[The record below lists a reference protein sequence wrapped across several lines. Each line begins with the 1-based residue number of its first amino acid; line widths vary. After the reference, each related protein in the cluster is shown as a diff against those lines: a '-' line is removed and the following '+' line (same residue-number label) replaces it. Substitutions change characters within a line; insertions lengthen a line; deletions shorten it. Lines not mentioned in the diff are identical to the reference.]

1 MSEELHVFSTKKL
14 GLAAYIKYWTRM
26 GHYEGEFVAKGRAGQ
41 RHSYT
46 FKSERS
52 LHDWE
57 VQYLNSCCN
66 GVDEELIGLRNMEP
80 ED

>member
-1 MSEELHVFSTKKL
+1 MSTIETTKL
-14 GLAAYIKYWTRM
+14 GLAAYIKYWTKIGRDA
-26 GHYEGEFVAKGRAGQ
+26 GEFVAKQRAGQ
-41 RHSYT
+41 RHRYI